1 MVDSAL
7 LRKGRL
13 IAKYEF
19 GKLSVS
25 KSQKLSNHLGFNTTI
40 TRPMSVAEIA
50 GQHEK
55 TERSESIEVIGFR
68 RHHLELG
75 N

>member
-1 MVDSAL
+1 MIDSAL

-19 GKLSVS
+19 GKLGIA
-25 KSQKLSNHLGFNTTI
+25 KSQRLSDHLGFNTTI
-40 TRPMSVAEIA
+40 TRPMAIADIA

-55 TERSESIEVIGFR
+55 TQKPTEVEPIGFR
-68 RHHLELG
+68 RQEME

>member
-19 GKLSVS
+19 GKLGIA
-25 KSQKLSNHLGFNTTI
+25 KSQKLSNHLGFRTTI
-40 TRPMSVAEIA
+40 TKPMAIAEIA
-50 GQHEK
+50 GQNEK
-55 TERSESIEVIGFR
+55 TMTGNAVEVIGFR
-68 RHHLELG
+68 RHHIE